1 MELDRESLFL
11 ALRMAL
17 LAVIGLVAIFVEA
30 APVDLSAT
38 ALPSPDLLLCVI
50 AYWALRRPRSTPIL
64 LVFAL
69 GLCRDLLTD
78 APLGAG
84 TLSLVLMVELLKEY
98 RWWISSRPFI
108 VEWLC
113 LAAAALGGLMLQ
125 WVLVTITLGQP
136 PYLGQL
142 ATLALLTVLAY
153 PLLGLVFRWI
163 FRIGWRPA
171 DRKVQAL

>member
-1 MELDRESLFL
+1 MELDRENLFLVLRMVFL
-11 ALRMAL
+11 ALL
-17 LAVIGLVAIFVEA
+17 GFLAIFIEA
-30 APVDLSAT
+30 APVSLSAT
-38 ALPSPDLLLCVI
+38 ALPSPDLLLCVM
-50 AYWALRRPRSTPIL
+50 AYWALRRPRSTPVL
-64 LVFAL
+64 LVFGL

-113 LAAAALGGLMLQ
+113 VAAAALGGLMLQ
-125 WVLVTITLGQP
+125 WLLLTITLGQP

-142 ATLALLTVLAY
+142 ATLALLTVIAY
-153 PLLGLVFRWI
+153 PVLGLIFLWV
-163 FRIGWRPA
+163 FRIGWRPS
-171 DRKVQAL
+171 DRKGQTI